1 MKWEL
6 GRQGTGYRKLKLLTG
21 KSFDCYLIDYPP
33 GTHIPIHVDPVPGF
47 CHFRINLLLLG
58 EDKFI
63 GETILSFGKVK
74 FFRPDIMPHS
84 VEEVS
89 TRRIVLSIGWVRR

>member
-6 GRQGTGYRKLKLLTG
+6 GRQGTGYRKLKLFTG

-58 EDKFI
+58 EDKFL
-63 GETILSFGKVK
+63 GETIFSCGRVK

-89 TRRIVLSIGWVRR
+89 TRRVVLSIGWVRR